1 MIRGRCETSGVRHV
15 GTPAR
20 GGAKS
25 ERRPYHVGMALI
37 PDTGVALRRL
47 DYSETS
53 QVMVFF
59 TRGHGK
65 VRAIAKGI
73 KRSTK
78 TRFAVGIDLLDIGD
92 MVFSVRQPRQEA
104 LAVLTEWKQ
113 RRALAGLRE
122 KLDRLYAGQYAGE
135 ITAALTEDWDS
146 HPDLYDGLLATLET
160 LCEADAVLG
169 SMVDYQC
176 LLLEQIGCWP
186 EFEVCVSCRRP
197 PAGQGDL
204 HFSALEGG
212 LICRDCEPG
221 LVEKREVDRQVLANV
236 RGRRATSAP
245 AAGSGR
251 RAEAAVERAFDVL
264 NYHIAHQMGREPL
277 LASKVVRSMERRG
290 EGT

>member
-1 MIRGRCETSGVRHV
+1 
-15 GTPAR
+15 
-20 GGAKS
+20 
-25 ERRPYHVGMALI
+25 MALI
-37 PDTGVALRRL
+37 ADTGVTLRRL

-78 TRFAVGIDLLDIGD
+78 TRFAVGVDLLEVGD

-113 RRALAGLRE
+113 RRAMAGLRE
-122 KLDRLYAGQYAGE
+122 KLNRLYAGQYAGE
-135 ITAALTEDWDS
+135 ITAAMTEDWDP
-146 HPDLYDGLLATLET
+146 HPELYDGLLAALET

-169 SMVDYQC
+169 PVVEYQC
-176 LLLEQIGCWP
+176 LLLRQIGFWP
-186 EFEVCVSCRRP
+186 ELEVCISCRRP
-197 PAGQGDL
+197 PAGQGNL

-212 LICRDCEPG
+212 LVCRDCEAG
-221 LVEKREVDRQVLANV
+221 FVEKRMVNRRVLENI
-236 RGRRATSAP
+236 RRRVAASGPAADGEQPVAP
-245 AAGSGR
+245 AIEG
-251 RAEAAVERAFDVL
+251 AFDVL

-277 LASKVVRSMERRG
+277 LASKLVKK
-290 EGT
+290 